1 MMYSELLKL
10 TDGKATY
17 EQFLDIEA
25 VYMSREKMTQ
35 QEAAALW
42 KRRYA
47 KKIRKPLPKE
57 LREIKEAIRDF
68 KGSREYAER
77 EEKRITEQYAEKLA
91 ENDTDDWTSRR
102 VIESLNQQRDR
113 DIYQMWENY
122 GNDATIH
129 IIYEDGSECIASG
142 TEIVSGDVVPKMQY
156 IAYATYS
163 DGWVEY
169 DTLTGVLVD
178 NDTDFFG
185 DLSTDEG
192 IEAREQYYNNVEIMF
207 GTEWGKQH
215 SLKEKNA

>member
-10 TDGKATY
+10 TGGKATY

-91 ENDTDDWTSRR
+91 EYGTDDWTSRR

-142 TEIVSGDVVPKMQY
+142 TEIVSGDVVPKMQHMHTPS
-156 IAYATYS
+156 IRTV
-163 DGWVEY
+163 G
-169 DTLTGVLVD
+169 
-178 NDTDFFG
+178 
-185 DLSTDEG
+185 
-192 IEAREQYYNNVEIMF
+192 
-207 GTEWGKQH
+207 
-215 SLKEKNA
+215 